1 MKSTDKIIIM
11 LEYCSI
17 RSFIKNTLNPIGQ
30 IISCLD
36 NATLIINGIDFL
48 KFWVHPSANRITFA
62 GPGDATIAVTKKIK
76 AI

>member
-1 MKSTDKIIIM
+1 M

-17 RSFIKNTLNPIGQ
+17 RSFIKNKLNPIGQ

-36 NATLIINGIDFL
+36 SATLRINGIEFL
-48 KFWVHPSANRITFA
+48 NFWLHPSANKITFA
-62 GPGDATIAVTKKIK
+62 GPGDATIAITKKVK